1 MRADE
6 VTGMQVNG
14 AAPQGTS
21 AGLAVEAET
30 LGKFKKRVD
39 DLLARLKQSNADAG
53 TLGHRRIAPAAFG
66 QGFAEAQGLATAYE
80 KVLSQLEA
88 FSKAFGDQIETLSI
102 GSQVAEHGYEAI
114 DADVKHHLA
123 AIQRRTQELYR
134 APGPGQRPT
143 GPAGPAGPAGSAG
156 SAGGGSGEGRSAGA
170 DGI

>member
-6 VTGMQVNG
+6 ITGMQVNG
-14 AAPQGTS
+14 AVPQGTG

-39 DLLARLKQSNADAG
+39 DLLARLKQSDADAG

-134 APGPGQRPT
+134 APRPERQ
-143 GPAGPAGPAGSAG
+143 PAGSADPAG

>member
-134 APGPGQRPT
+134 APRPEQRPAD
-143 GPAGPAGPAGSAG
+143 PAG